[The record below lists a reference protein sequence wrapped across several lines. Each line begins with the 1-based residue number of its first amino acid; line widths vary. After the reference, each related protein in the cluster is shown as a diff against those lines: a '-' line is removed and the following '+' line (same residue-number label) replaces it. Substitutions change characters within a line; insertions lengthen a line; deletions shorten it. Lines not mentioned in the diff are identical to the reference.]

1 MKTTIETLTEEG
13 CEQFD
18 RMQEN
23 LTSIISAT
31 DAELE
36 PRLAERNEMAEMF
49 GGECGKPLDCEGWRE
64 ESRNTQDKLNRQ
76 GREVFAAEYAETQIK
91 NLES

>member
-1 MKTTIETLTEEG
+1 MKTIETLTEEARK
-13 CEQFD
+13 QFD

-31 DAELE
+31 DADLE
-36 PRLAERNEMAEMF
+36 SRLRERNEMAEMF

-64 ESRNTQDKLNRQ
+64 ESRNTQDQLDRQ
-76 GREVFAAEYAETQIK
+76 GREAFAAEYAETQIK
-91 NLES
+91 NFES